1 LPAVVQP
8 ALPPFA
14 VALYPT
20 QESLAQLWLQVPAAS
35 SSPAGAVAAAG
46 DSSAPGS
53 RIDAEVVVVA
63 GEVAAVAAA
72 DIEHLRKMESTG
84 KRSGPE
90 ASILLLIALA
100 EVAVRETQRVSS
112 IAVS

>member
-1 LPAVVQP
+1 MQP

-20 QESLAQLWLQVPAAS
+20 QESLAQLWLQVQAAS
-35 SSPAGAVAAAG
+35 SSPAGVVAVAG

-53 RIDAEVVVVA
+53 RIDAEAVVA
-63 GEVAAVAAA
+63 AGGVAAAAAAAAA